1 MARVLIIGASRGIGL
16 ETVKRSL
23 EAGHLVRAF
32 ARSAGTIPI
41 DDHRLE
47 KVPGDALDKMAV
59 ARALDGVDAVI
70 LTLGV
75 AAGPEMMLKPV
86 TLFSKATRVIVNAM
100 QETGIRRLMCVTGL
114 GAGNSR
120 GKGGILYSA
129 IFFPL
134 CLKRAYDDKDV
145 QEWIIRKSRLDWVI
159 ARPGLLTRGPQT
171 GRYQVLTRP
180 EDWRS
185 GIISRADV
193 ADFLVQQ
200 IDDNAYIGQTP
211 LLIG

>member
-1 MARVLIIGASRGIGL
+1 
-16 ETVKRSL
+16 
-23 EAGHLVRAF
+23 
-32 ARSAGTIPI
+32 
-41 DDHRLE
+41 
-47 KVPGDALDKMAV
+47 
-59 ARALDGVDAVI
+59 
-70 LTLGV
+70 
-75 AAGPEMMLKPV
+75 
-86 TLFSKATRVIVNAM
+86 
-100 QETGIRRLMCVTGL
+100 
-114 GAGNSR
+114 
-120 GKGGILYSA
+120 
-129 IFFPL
+129 
-134 CLKRAYDDKDV
+134 
-145 QEWIIRKSRLDWVI
+145 LDWVI